1 MAGWPN
7 RPRPSMIG
15 LPDWHSK
22 AAIICDSRTP
32 SARRVMVEASAAAR
46 AAWRFKLSADAAEP
60 LADFGRRAVASRR
73 QQVQNGRPATQQ
85 FVLRRLALGQL
96 G

>member
-1 MAGWPN
+1 
-7 RPRPSMIG
+7 MIG
-15 LPDWHSK
+15 LPDWLLEGGNNLRQPH
-22 AAIICDSRTP
+22 AVGPQGDGRGVGRGTGGLAL
-32 SARRVMVEASAAAR
+32 E
-46 AAWRFKLSADAAEP
+46 LLADAAEP
-60 LADFGRRAVASRR
+60 LADLGRRAVASRR